1 MTQKIIRVGNS
12 AAVVIPKSVLEES
25 GVKIGTKAN
34 VSYKADMES
43 FVIQIGKKTTV
54 QRPVSRE
61 FHQWLD
67 QFIDEDRGLL
77 KELAS
82 R

>member
-1 MTQKIIRVGNS
+1 MIQKIIRVGNS
-12 AAVVIPKSVLEES
+12 AAVTLPKSILEES
-25 GVKIGTKAN
+25 GVKIGAKVN

-43 FVIQIGKKTTV
+43 FVIDVSPQRKIK
-54 QRPVSRE
+54 RPVSRE
-61 FHQWLD
+61 FQKWLE
-67 QFIDEDRGLL
+67 QFTDEDRGLL